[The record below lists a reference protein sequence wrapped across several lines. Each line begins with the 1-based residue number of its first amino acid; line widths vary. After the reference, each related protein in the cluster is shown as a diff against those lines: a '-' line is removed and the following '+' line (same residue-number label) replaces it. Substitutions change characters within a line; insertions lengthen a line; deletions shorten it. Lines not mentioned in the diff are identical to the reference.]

1 MAEERIVRV
10 IAPTTSK
17 ADAGNAVQ
25 ATKRRVAAYA
35 RVSTDEDE
43 QLTSYQNQVEYYTRY
58 IKSRPDWE
66 FIGLYADEGI
76 SGLNTKKR
84 SGFRQMVED
93 AMNGR
98 IDLILTKSISRFAR
112 NTVDSLVTIR
122 ELKAKG
128 VEVFFEKENI
138 YTFDSKG
145 ELMIT
150 IMSSIAQEESRS
162 ISENITW
169 GMRKNMARGKVTMA
183 YGKFLGYRRGA
194 DGKPEIVEEE
204 AEVVRRIYR
213 LYLDG
218 HTVRE
223 ITRILT
229 GDGIPTPSGK
239 NCNWSVSTI
248 MSILRN
254 EKYKGDALLQKVYT
268 ADFLN
273 KKMKKNNGV
282 LPQYYVENSH
292 PAIIDEETFLL
303 VQELRE
309 HRRRPTRSGITS
321 MFSGLLYCADCGEKL
336 YYSTV
341 NNYKREQA
349 YFFCSSYRKNSDV
362 CSAHY
367 IREKVVAKAVLD
379 SMQRVFWYVQCFEK
393 DFARNQMA
401 AFGEEKRKE
410 LSEKRRELAQAKKR
424 VKEIDSL
431 IQKIYEDNVSGKISD
446 GRFATMSMAF
456 EDEQKQLKES
466 IPNMEQYLETETD
479 KSDSLQRFIDRVKCV
494 TQLTE
499 LTPETVH
506 EFIEKIVVSK
516 PEYIDGQRYQSLDIY
531 YNSVGIVREPMPEEM
546 EELFQEHMR
555 NRTSNQSSKTA

>member
-1 MAEERIVRV
+1 MEMMDLAEQGKIGTIIVKDHSRLGRNRLV
-10 IAPTTSK
+10 VGQLLEEDFDRMEVRYIAIMDNIDTAKGISDLVPMQDLFNEWHAKNTSQKVKNVFRNKGMSGIPLTSNLPYGYKKEPENPRKWIIDEPAAKIVKQIFSLCVAGLGPTQIAKKLK
-17 ADAGNAVQ
+17 ADKVMTPTVYWNSIGMAYRKPP
-25 ATKRRVAAYA
+25 ATPYHWSAASVV
-35 RVSTDEDE
+35 RILSR
-43 QLTSYQNQVEYYTRY
+43 QEYIGDTVNFRTMH
-58 IKSRPDWE
+58 KS
-66 FIGLYADEGI
+66 FK
-76 SGLNTKKR
+76 SKKR
-84 SGFRQMVED
+84 
-93 AMNGR
+93 
-98 IDLILTKSISRFAR
+98 L
-112 NTVDSLVTIR
+112 
-122 ELKAKG
+122 ELP
-128 VEVFFEKENI
+128 
-138 YTFDSKG
+138 
-145 ELMIT
+145 
-150 IMSSIAQEESRS
+150 QEEWQ
-162 ISENITW
+162 IF
-169 GMRKNMARGKVTMA
+169 KNT
-183 YGKFLGYRRGA
+183 
-194 DGKPEIVEEE
+194 
-204 AEVVRRIYR
+204 
-213 LYLDG
+213 
-218 HTVRE
+218 
-223 ITRILT
+223 
-229 GDGIPTPSGK
+229 
-239 NCNWSVSTI
+239 
-248 MSILRN
+248 
-254 EKYKGDALLQKVYT
+254 
-268 ADFLN
+268 
-273 KKMKKNNGV
+273 
-282 LPQYYVENSH
+282 H
-292 PAIIDEETFLL
+292 PAIIDEETFML

-309 HRRRPTRSGITS
+309 HRRRPTRSGIIS

-506 EFIEKIVVSK
+506 KFIEKIVVSK

-555 NRTSNQSSKTA
+555 NRTSSQSSKTA

>member
-1 MAEERIVRV
+1 MAEERIVHV

-17 ADAGNAVQ
+17 ADADNAVQ

-93 AMNGR
+93 AMTGK

-183 YGKFLGYRRGA
+183 YGKFLGYRRGP

-204 AEVVRRIYR
+204 AEIVRRIYR

-292 PAIIDEETFLL
+292 PAIIDEETFDL
-303 VQELRE
+303 VQAELAKRGGSS
-309 HRRRPTRSGITS
+309 RGRRSGSVFDRKVIC
-321 MFSGLLYCADCGEKL
+321 GDCGHFYGQKL
-336 YYSTV
+336 WH
-341 NNYKREQA
+341 
-349 YFFCSSYRKNSDV
+349 SDA
-362 CSAHY
+362 SG
-367 IREKVVAKAVLD
+367 
-379 SMQRVFWYVQCFEK
+379 RVYVWRCTHK
-393 DFARNQMA
+393 YD
-401 AFGEEKRKE
+401 
-410 LSEKRRELAQAKKR
+410 
-424 VKEIDSL
+424 
-431 IQKIYEDNVSGKISD
+431 
-446 GRFATMSMAF
+446 AT
-456 EDEQKQLKES
+456 
-466 IPNMEQYLETETD
+466 PN
-479 KSDSLQRFIDRVKCV
+479 CG
-494 TQLTE
+494 
-499 LTPETVH
+499 TP
-506 EFIEKIVVSK
+506 
-516 PEYIDGQRYQSLDIY
+516 
-531 YNSVGIVREPMPEEM
+531 IVRE
-546 EELFQEHMR
+546 EELQAAFIAAFNQVLGDKAGYVAELTAEIENAKPARIGQIHR
-555 NRTSNQSSKTA
+555 YLEALDGQPDFITSFDGDAFRDLVENITVRLGGDMTVCFKDGREIEVPKDGGKGH

>member
-1 MAEERIVRV
+1 MSSQPDKITALYCRLSRDDEQDGLSGSIKNQQSILEKYAKENGFRNTRFFIDDGFSGVSFTRPAFMEMMDLAEQGKIGTIIVKDHSRLGRNRLV
-10 IAPTTSK
+10 VGQLLEEDFDRMEVRYIAIMDNIDTAKGISDLVPMQDLFNEWHAKNTSQKVKNVFRNKGMSGIPLTSNLPYGYKKDPENPRKWIIDEPAAKIVKQIFSLCVAGLGPTQIAKKLK
-17 ADAGNAVQ
+17 ADKVMTPTVYWNSIGMAYRKPP
-25 ATKRRVAAYA
+25 ATPYHWSASSVVRILSR
-35 RVSTDEDE
+35 
-43 QLTSYQNQVEYYTRY
+43 QEYIGDTVNFRTMH
-58 IKSRPDWE
+58 KS
-66 FIGLYADEGI
+66 FK
-76 SGLNTKKR
+76 SKKR
-84 SGFRQMVED
+84 
-93 AMNGR
+93 
-98 IDLILTKSISRFAR
+98 L
-112 NTVDSLVTIR
+112 
-122 ELKAKG
+122 ELP
-128 VEVFFEKENI
+128 
-138 YTFDSKG
+138 
-145 ELMIT
+145 
-150 IMSSIAQEESRS
+150 QEEWQ
-162 ISENITW
+162 IF
-169 GMRKNMARGKVTMA
+169 KNT
-183 YGKFLGYRRGA
+183 
-194 DGKPEIVEEE
+194 
-204 AEVVRRIYR
+204 
-213 LYLDG
+213 
-218 HTVRE
+218 
-223 ITRILT
+223 
-229 GDGIPTPSGK
+229 
-239 NCNWSVSTI
+239 
-248 MSILRN
+248 
-254 EKYKGDALLQKVYT
+254 
-268 ADFLN
+268 
-273 KKMKKNNGV
+273 
-282 LPQYYVENSH
+282 H
-292 PAIIDEETFLL
+292 PAIIDEETFML

-309 HRRRPTRSGITS
+309 HRRRPTRSGIIS

-456 EDEQKQLKES
+456 EDEPKQLKES

-499 LTPETVH
+499 LTPEIVH

-555 NRTSNQSSKTA
+555 NRTSSQSSKTA

>member
-10 IAPTTSK
+10 IAPTASK
-17 ADAGNAVQ
+17 ADAGNTLQ
-25 ATKRRVAAYA
+25 AAKRRVAAYA

-204 AEVVRRIYR
+204 AEVVRRIYQ

-292 PAIIDEETFLL
+292 PAIIDEETFDL
-303 VQELRE
+303 VQAELAKRGGSS
-309 HRRRPTRSGITS
+309 RGRRSGSVFDRKVIC
-321 MFSGLLYCADCGEKL
+321 GDCGHFYGQKL
-336 YYSTV
+336 WYSD
-341 NNYKREQA
+341 A
-349 YFFCSSYRKNSDV
+349 SG
-362 CSAHY
+362 
-367 IREKVVAKAVLD
+367 
-379 SMQRVFWYVQCFEK
+379 RVYVWRCTHK
-393 DFARNQMA
+393 YD
-401 AFGEEKRKE
+401 
-410 LSEKRRELAQAKKR
+410 
-424 VKEIDSL
+424 
-431 IQKIYEDNVSGKISD
+431 
-446 GRFATMSMAF
+446 AT
-456 EDEQKQLKES
+456 
-466 IPNMEQYLETETD
+466 PN
-479 KSDSLQRFIDRVKCV
+479 CG
-494 TQLTE
+494 
-499 LTPETVH
+499 TP
-506 EFIEKIVVSK
+506 
-516 PEYIDGQRYQSLDIY
+516 
-531 YNSVGIVREPMPEEM
+531 IVRE
-546 EELFQEHMR
+546 EELQAVFIAAFNHALEDKAGYVAELATEIEDAKPARIGQIRRYLEALDGQPDFI
-555 NRTSNQSSKTA
+555 TSFDGDAFKELVENITVRPNGDMTVCFKDGRKIKIPKNSGKENQK

>member
-1 MAEERIVRV
+1 MEVRYIAIMDNIDTAKGISDLVPMQDLFNEWHAKNTSQKVKNVFRNKGMSGIPLTSNLPYGYKKDPENPRKWIIDEPAAKIVKQIFSLCV
-10 IAPTTSK
+10 AGLGPTQIAKKLK
-17 ADAGNAVQ
+17 ADKVMTPTVYWNSIGMAYRKPP
-25 ATKRRVAAYA
+25 ATPYHWSASSVVRILSR
-35 RVSTDEDE
+35 
-43 QLTSYQNQVEYYTRY
+43 QEYIGDTVNFRTMH
-58 IKSRPDWE
+58 KS
-66 FIGLYADEGI
+66 FK
-76 SGLNTKKR
+76 SKKR
-84 SGFRQMVED
+84 
-93 AMNGR
+93 
-98 IDLILTKSISRFAR
+98 L
-112 NTVDSLVTIR
+112 
-122 ELKAKG
+122 ELP
-128 VEVFFEKENI
+128 
-138 YTFDSKG
+138 
-145 ELMIT
+145 
-150 IMSSIAQEESRS
+150 QEEWQ
-162 ISENITW
+162 IF
-169 GMRKNMARGKVTMA
+169 KNT
-183 YGKFLGYRRGA
+183 
-194 DGKPEIVEEE
+194 
-204 AEVVRRIYR
+204 
-213 LYLDG
+213 
-218 HTVRE
+218 
-223 ITRILT
+223 
-229 GDGIPTPSGK
+229 
-239 NCNWSVSTI
+239 
-248 MSILRN
+248 
-254 EKYKGDALLQKVYT
+254 
-268 ADFLN
+268 
-273 KKMKKNNGV
+273 
-282 LPQYYVENSH
+282 H
-292 PAIIDEETFLL
+292 PAIIDEETFML
-303 VQELRE
+303 VQELRK
-309 HRRRPTRSGITS
+309 HRRRPTRSGIIS
-321 MFSGLLYCADCGEKL
+321 MFSGLLYCADCREKL

-431 IQKIYEDNVSGKISD
+431 IQKVYEDNVSGKISD
-446 GRFATMSMAF
+446 GRFTTMSMAF

-499 LTPETVH
+499 LTPEIVH

-555 NRTSNQSSKTA
+555 NRTSSQSSKTA